1 MTNSELCVKD
11 RPLSNLFFNINKSI
25 EKHPFAFLIL
35 LVSITVIFV
44 FHKFIFERQ
53 GYIYCDIGSD
63 TENVYY
69 PFFHTLLN
77 KIITHDFTLWTFEYG
92 TGTNILT
99 RQADVGSIFT
109 YIAFLFGEK
118 GIKYL
123 LVFTQILKIYTCASL
138 CWLYISHFKF
148 SVLPK
153 ILVSYAYAF
162 NGFLILWGQHYFFGG
177 ASVCIILLLLTI
189 EVAFADR
196 RKAVYVAFATCASL
210 CTSYYIGYMILLFA
224 GIYTVLRSIYLY
236 KVNQYKDAIKTLLII
251 LAAVVVGFML
261 SAFIF
266 IPSAIYLLSNSDRVS
281 GGTIDLATIVNNI
294 FSFHDL
300 ATNAT
305 SGLRMYSNN
314 IMGTV
319 AYSGVRN
326 YYEAP
331 QYFFTSLNVF
341 VIIIYFLE
349 SVFNIKKD
357 IKKSLLG
364 IGTVLIVLYS
374 VVNPLISIVFN
385 GFTNPFDR
393 YTFVLMPLFCLWH
406 ANVFDKIIKNK
417 LKYKYFELFAA
428 TIISTLILYFSF
440 KYVGNKYN
448 VAKYSLY
455 ACFIVIF
462 AFAFISFF
470 LSTFKNKTLRVFS
483 SFIIVALIA
492 MNVNFESY
500 VTTNCRWIATDVHNW
515 SYTGN
520 ESDSVKSALSYL
532 KETDSS
538 FYRIEKT
545 FYNVSCLFN
554 DSMIEHYNSIST
566 YNSVQNYNVA
576 EFARKIC
583 PELIFNGL
591 TGYNNF
597 NQIYHD
603 AKINSLLGV
612 KYILSYEELDDIN
625 EYEFV
630 GEFDSVLIYRNKL
643 CDNIGRF
650 FVNTISTDEYDRLIS
665 NGESI
670 DLLKTLV
677 VDDEFASNNEN
688 NENIVYTLDIKQGK
702 NSSQLLG
709 TITNTNDG
717 WLFVAIPFE
726 NGWTASVD
734 GENVEIVKADYGY
747 SAIKLE
753 SGTHSVE
760 FNYKTPYLSY
770 SIAIS
775 LFGLLITLVWLVS
788 SVKQIKKESK
798 NKKI

>member
-1 MTNSELCVKD
+1 MKNNKLYVKD
-11 RPLSNLFFNINKSI
+11 KPLSNLILNIYKNI
-25 EKHPFAFLIL
+25 EKHPFVFLML
-35 LVSITVIFV
+35 MVSVTVVFV
-44 FHKFIFERQ
+44 FYKFIFEQQ

-123 LVFTQILKIYTCASL
+123 LVFTQILKIYVCACL
-138 CWLYISHFKF
+138 CWLYISHFNF

-224 GIYTVLRSIYLY
+224 GIYSVLRSIYFY
-236 KVNQYKDAIKTLLII
+236 KANQYKDAIKTLFIV
-251 LAAVVVGFML
+251 LAAVFVGFML

-281 GGTIDLATIVNNI
+281 GGAIDLAMIVNNI

-319 AYSGVRN
+319 AYSGVLN

-357 IKKSLLG
+357 TKKSLLG
-364 IGTVLIVLYS
+364 IGIVLIVLYS

-406 ANVFDKIIKNK
+406 ANVFDKILKNK
-417 LKYKYFELFAA
+417 LKYKYFEL
-428 TIISTLILYFSF
+428 STAVVVSTFILYYSF
-440 KYVGNKYN
+440 KFVGNTYN
-448 VAKYSLY
+448 VAKYTLY
-455 ACFIVIF
+455 ACFIIIF
-462 AFAFISFF
+462 AFAFISFV
-470 LSTFKNKTLRVFS
+470 LCTFKNKTLRVVFS
-483 SFIIVALIA
+483 FFIVALIA
-492 MNVNFESY
+492 VNVSFESY
-500 VTTNCRWIATDVHNW
+500 VTTNCRWIATDVHKW

-520 ESDSVKSALSYL
+520 ESDAVKSVLNYL

-538 FYRIEKT
+538 FYRTDKT

-554 DSMIEHYNSIST
+554 DSMIEGYNSIST
-566 YNSVQNYNVA
+566 YNYVQNKNVA

-583 PELIFNGL
+583 PEIIFNGL
-591 TGYNNF
+591 TGYNDF
-597 NQIYHD
+597 QQIYD
-603 AKINSLLGV
+603 NTEIVSLLGV
-612 KYILSYEELDDIN
+612 KYIMSYMELDDVPEYELVNDFDSILLYRNTLCNNICRFYTDVISIKEYEELIAQNQDVDMLN
-625 EYEFV
+625 TL
-630 GEFDSVLIYRNKL
+630 VLE
-643 CDNIGRF
+643 DA
-650 FVNTISTDEYDRLIS
+650 ES
-665 NGESI
+665 NNLQAGKCSI
-670 DLLKTLV
+670 DIHK
-677 VDDEFASNNEN
+677 
-688 NENIVYTLDIKQGK
+688 GK
-702 NSSQLLG
+702 NSSQLFG
-709 TITNTNDG
+709 TITNSNDG

-726 NGWTASVD
+726 KGWSATVD
-734 GENVEIVKADYGY
+734 NEDVEILRADYGY
-747 SAIKLE
+747 SAIKLKN
-753 SGTHSVE
+753 GTHSFE
-760 FNYKTPYLSY
+760 LNYKTPYLNY
-770 SIAIS
+770 GIAIS
-775 LFGLLITLVWLVS
+775 LLGLLIAFVWLVL
-788 SVKQIKKESK
+788 SVKSTKKPK
-798 NKKI
+798 NN